1 MLTHESVGS
10 AGKRSTHTKHSTHK
24 GVTAWEKHTVAHAPY
39 NLFFFSTVADEKCLT
54 ISNGDAAKTE
64 NETEWLDTVVVLTV
78 DHEKREEEEY
88 WKKRKEEEKKNGVH
102 GWAQVSLQ
110 ISRGQ
115 SFSFS
120 SSSFL
125 SSRENQSTVCVCV
138 CLDFFFLLL
147 SSSLNNI
154 QSCWLGYRSR
164 TSATWP

>member
-88 WKKRKEEEKKNGVH
+88 WKKRKEEEKKMGSM
-102 GWAQVSLQ
+102 GGLKSLYK
-110 ISRGQ
+110 SPAG
-115 SFSFS
+115 SL
-120 SSSFL
+120 FL
-125 SSRENQSTVCVCV
+125 SLLLLSFRRERTNRLCVCVCV
-138 CLDFFFLLL
+138 CLDFFFFSFLHH
-147 SSSLNNI
+147 
-154 QSCWLGYRSR
+154 
-164 TSATWP
+164 